1 MTKAELWAKYVE
13 KNPSFTGDAPVTLTP
28 NGIWKL
34 FSQTWD
40 IASQD
45 AATSVAAE
53 QMFKDLFTKK

>member
-40 IASQD
+40 IARQETTPT
-45 AATSVAAE
+45 AAAE
-53 QMFKDLFTKK
+53 QMFRDLFTKK